1 MRASFKRFIIPV
13 FIGTER
19 LSPARAAVRT
29 AHSPVQLAGGSK
41 HSVSLPD
48 FSGDSVHLKSL
59 LERS

>member
-41 HSVSLPD
+41 HSASLPD
-48 FSGDSVHLKSL
+48 FSGS
-59 LERS
+59 